1 MAHAKAKSKAAV
13 LATKAKIAAAALAKK
28 ATAKAVAAAIK
39 ATKARASKAPSGKP
53 KRIAPAKKPAPAA
66 KKPAA
71 KATAAPAKKAAPA
84 AKATAAPAK
93 KAAAKVTAAPAK
105 KAAATAAPK
114 AARAKKTKAAVP
126 TKTSPATAGTTVD
139 AVPVELETAEA
150 RRLSLTARERM
161 MRSSPVVEILDDDH
175 PIGALRRFLDS
186 VKGEATPQQAQ
197 IALGSAQLM
206 LLPSEHDRGTPE
218 VKELV
223 DLVLHHWDEFGE
235 RRKGFH
241 AQEFLRNALAAIG
254 VDRERI
260 KLLEELIP
268 TSPST
273 ELLVNLAAAYAVTR
287 DKVAMMRAAEHALEA
302 GASAADFRRH
312 TDFVPYA
319 NDPDLAVLLARAEVP
334 QIPVDID
341 PYLPGVRA
349 ALDSLLSTLKE
360 FGESV
365 DLRPGVRLDA
375 ILDAERAG
383 KLSLPNDYRALL
395 TLTNGMRLWEHEFF
409 SAGDYREHTKLATR
423 AHQFLESRFGTTGIA
438 ECVPVANWGQPND
451 WLLYDPRGRL
461 RGGEAGYVLMLN
473 ADGVPVE
480 DLAAALLRMEHL
492 AREVLGT
499 N

>member
-1 MAHAKAKSKAAV
+1 MAR
-13 LATKAKIAAAALAKK
+13 AKK
-28 ATAKAVAAAIK
+28 VSKVK
-39 ATKARASKAPSGKP
+39 PKAR
-53 KRIAPAKKPAPAA
+53 
-66 KKPAA
+66 PAA
-71 KATAAPAKKAAPA
+71 KAKPVRAAKPAKKKPKPKSKPAPP
-84 AKATAAPAK
+84 KLEQ
-93 KAAAKVTAAPAK
+93 AAAK
-105 KAAATAAPK
+105 PK
-114 AARAKKTKAAVP
+114 QASKQPLKHRNVKSASRVRKPIVAEISDAIP
-126 TKTSPATAGTTVD
+126 TELGGEGT
-139 AVPVELETAEA
+139 EA

-161 MRSSPVVEILDDDH
+161 MRSSPVVEILDDPY

-186 VKGEATPQQAQ
+186 IKGEATPQQAQ

-206 LLPSEHDRGTPE
+206 LFEHERGTPE

-223 DLVLHHWDEFGE
+223 DLVVHHWEDFGE

-241 AQEFLRNALAAIG
+241 AQEFLRNAFAAIG
-254 VDRERI
+254 VDRDRI
-260 KLLEELIP
+260 SKLESLVP
-268 TSPST
+268 ANATS
-273 ELLVNLAAAYAVTR
+273 ELLFNLASAHAVAR
-287 DKVAMMRAAEHALEA
+287 DKVAMMRTVEQALEA
-302 GASAADFRRH
+302 GASPAEFRRDS
-312 TDFVPYA
+312 DFAPYT
-319 NDPDLAVLLARAEVP
+319 NDPDLAVLLTRAEVP
-334 QIPVDID
+334 QIPVDVE

-383 KLSLPNDYRALL
+383 KVSLPNDYRALL

-409 SAGDYREHTKLATR
+409 GAGDYREQTKLAKR
-423 AHQFLESRFGTTGIA
+423 AQLYLESSFGITGLV

-473 ADGVPVE
+473 ADEVPVD
-480 DLAAALLRMEHL
+480 DLASALTKMESL

>member
-1 MAHAKAKSKAAV
+1 MARAKAKSKAPAQRAKRKA
-13 LATKAKIAAAALAKK
+13 LAAGQLALAPKGKGKGKGKAKA
-28 ATAKAVAAAIK
+28 
-39 ATKARASKAPSGKP
+39 KP
-53 KRIAPAKKPAPAA
+53 KVQAKPAKVAPK

-71 KATAAPAKKAAPA
+71 KKKQPS
-84 AKATAAPAK
+84 K
-93 KAAAKVTAAPAK
+93 KPRRKE
-105 KAAATAAPK
+105 
-114 AARAKKTKAAVP
+114 
-126 TKTSPATAGTTVD
+126 D
-139 AVPVELETAEA
+139 AVPELVVDSPTAA
-150 RRLSLTARERM
+150 GRSLTARERM
-161 MRSSPVVEILDDDH
+161 MRSSPVVEILEDEY
-175 PIGALRRFLDS
+175 PLGALRRFLDS
-186 VKGEATPQQAQ
+186 IKGEATPQQAQ

-206 LLPSEHDRGTPE
+206 LLPSAREHERGTPE

-223 DLVLHHWDEFGE
+223 DLVLHHWEDFAD

-260 KLLEELIP
+260 AKLAALIP
-268 TSPST
+268 EHATT
-273 ELLVNLAAAYAVTR
+273 ELLFNLACAHAVAR
-287 DKVAMMRAAEHALEA
+287 DKVAMLAAAEAALHA
-302 GASAADFRRH
+302 GASPTEFRREP
-312 TDFVPYA
+312 DFAPYA
-319 NDPDLAVLLARAEVP
+319 NDPDLNVLLARAEVP
-334 QIPVDID
+334 AIPVDID

-365 DLRPGVRLDA
+365 ELRPGVRLDA

-383 KLSLPNDYRALL
+383 KVSLPNDYRALL

-409 SAGDYREHTKLATR
+409 GAGDYREHTRLSTR
-423 AHQFLESRFGTTGIA
+423 AQQYLESSLGATGIA

-473 ADGVPVE
+473 ADEVIVD
-480 DLAAALLRMEHL
+480 DLAAALYKMEWL
-492 AREVLGT
+492 ARDVLGT